1 MKILCE
7 ASLQLVADIVAISL
21 QPVAKTTRG
30 WNVTGQ
36 ENAAWRAGK
45 CCRIRLGEQVFR
57 CTRYLVCRKG
67 YGGTCTTQGH
77 SLLPQA
83 IDKLSKVVCRRVRRF
98 WEETLGERR
107 PKDDLASLNT
117 EIE

>member
-45 CCRIRLGEQVFR
+45 CCRIGLGE
-57 CTRYLVCRKG
+57 
-67 YGGTCTTQGH
+67 
-77 SLLPQA
+77 
-83 IDKLSKVVCRRVRRF
+83 
-98 WEETLGERR
+98 
-107 PKDDLASLNT
+107 
-117 EIE
+117 